1 MTKNSESQAT
11 TITGQTTAENSTV
24 QNWTVNDVDM
34 SNYVEKMQSLKIS
47 KSTATFIASI
57 RVLSDLY
64 GLVQDG
70 LVLLYGGDKDSEIAA
85 DKTIQG
91 KYGKI
96 SSELDTVLYEFLN
109 ESIKDNI
116 TDIEI
121 KEI

>member
-1 MTKNSESQAT
+1 MEVSNSS
-11 TITGQTTAENSTV
+11 GQVELIDNAE
-24 QNWTVNDVDM
+24 M

-70 LVLLYGGDKDSEIAA
+70 LVLFYGGDKDAEIAA
-85 DKTIQG
+85 DKTIQE

-96 SSELDTVLYEFLN
+96 SSELDTVLYEFLH
-109 ESIKDNI
+109 ESIFDSI
-116 TDIEI
+116 TRNEIE
-121 KEI
+121 EI